1 MYTYNDK
8 TIMCNDY
15 YISMGKN
22 ISKLINATEI
32 YVTFMYF
39 LQEMRNYKK
48 VSIKIGTFEY
58 EDWVCDLF
66 CHLSDSGVYFTEE
79 NHSYDLQIN
88 KKYKTLTDLCFGMSF
103 DGAEINID
111 YDIINEFL
119 CMAGKEDNN
128 VFEDMLAET
137 HCEFW

>member
-1 MYTYNDK
+1 MYTYSDK

-15 YISMGKN
+15 YIGMGKN

-39 LQEMRNYKK
+39 LQEMRNYEK

-58 EDWVCDLF
+58 EDWICDLF
-66 CHLSDSGVYFTEE
+66 CHLSDSGIYFTEE

-119 CMAGKEDNN
+119 CMAGEEDNN

>member
-1 MYTYNDK
+1 MYTYSDK
-8 TIMCNDY
+8 TIMCNNY
-15 YISMGKN
+15 YINMGKN

-39 LQEMRNYKK
+39 LQEMRNYEK

-88 KKYKTLTDLCFGMSF
+88 KKYKTLTDLCFGMNF

-111 YDIINEFL
+111 YDTINEFL
-119 CMAGKEDNN
+119 CMVGDEDNN

>member
-1 MYTYNDK
+1 MYTYSDK
-8 TIMCNDY
+8 TIVCDNY
-15 YISMGKN
+15 YINMGKN

-39 LQEMRNYKK
+39 LQEMRNYEK

-119 CMAGKEDNN
+119 CMAGEEDNN

>member
-39 LQEMRNYKK
+39 LQEMRNYEK

-58 EDWVCDLF
+58 EDWICDLF
-66 CHLSDSGVYFTEE
+66 CHLSDSGIYFTEE

>member
-1 MYTYNDK
+1 MYTYSDK

-15 YISMGKN
+15 YIGMGKN

-39 LQEMRNYKK
+39 LQEMRNYEK

-58 EDWVCDLF
+58 EDWICDLF
-66 CHLSDSGVYFTEE
+66 CHLSDSGIYFTEE

-111 YDIINEFL
+111 YDIIRL
-119 CMAGKEDNN
+119 
-128 VFEDMLAET
+128 DMFTATSDESVT
-137 HCEFW
+137 YTSMSQGAS